1 MRRAVRRL
9 LHDAARP
16 AGGDAP
22 RRPRGEG
29 GRAGEDSLRRPEAPP
44 RPRGGA
50 RGRPGAAVPRRADNR
65 LRPRRE
71 ARGLGHHP
79 LAARARQDDPPD
91 DALHRG
97 GTAAGR
103 PRRRPARRS
112 HRRDRHAVRADR
124 LHARDRDPLSR
135 KRRGRRRPDRGAD
148 ARPERADRARARR
161 GDRAGR
167 ARGTAA
173 DARGDLPLAH
183 RGGARRMR
191 LFMHELRAQQRLFWR
206 SRELAFFTFLLPII
220 LFFLLGS
227 VYGDDDVEGV
237 RGADYL
243 LSGMLGYGCISTA
256 FAGLAIMLVIRREQG
271 ILKRLRAT
279 PLPPATYL
287 AAVLTSIVL
296 VFALE
301 TVLMISIGRIAF
313 DTALPDR
320 FVSLAIALLLG
331 AVSFAALGVGLS
343 SVIRSA
349 EGASAVV
356 NAIYLPV
363 SFISG
368 AFFSPASFPAF
379 LEAIADVLPLVY
391 FIELV
396 RDVML
401 YGDRIWDKPTAV
413 AVVAAWGIL
422 GLIVS
427 VRSFRWEPR
436 ER

>member
-1 MRRAVRRL
+1 
-9 LHDAARP
+9 
-16 AGGDAP
+16 
-22 RRPRGEG
+22 
-29 GRAGEDSLRRPEAPP
+29 
-44 RPRGGA
+44 
-50 RGRPGAAVPRRADNR
+50 
-65 LRPRRE
+65 
-71 ARGLGHHP
+71 
-79 LAARARQDDPPD
+79 
-91 DALHRG
+91 
-97 GTAAGR
+97 
-103 PRRRPARRS
+103 
-112 HRRDRHAVRADR
+112 
-124 LHARDRDPLSR
+124 
-135 KRRGRRRPDRGAD
+135 
-148 ARPERADRARARR
+148 
-161 GDRAGR
+161 
-167 ARGTAA
+167 
-173 DARGDLPLAH
+173 
-183 RGGARRMR
+183 MR
-191 LFMHELRAQQRLFWR
+191 LFVHELRAQQRLFWR
-206 SRELAFFTFLLPII
+206 SRELAFFTFMLPII

-227 VYGDDDVEGV
+227 VYGEDRVEGV

-243 LSGMLGYGCISTA
+243 LAGMLGYGCISTS

-287 AAVLTSIVL
+287 GAVLTSIVL

-301 TVLMISIGRIAF
+301 TVLMIAIGRIAF
-313 DTALPDR
+313 DTALPER
-320 FVSLAIALLLG
+320 PVSLAAALLLG

-379 LEAIADVLPLVY
+379 LEAIAEVLPLVY

-401 YGDRIWDKPTAV
+401 HGDRIWDEPTAV
-413 AVVAAWGIL
+413 AVIAAWGAA
-422 GLIVS
+422 GLVVS

>member
-1 MRRAVRRL
+1 V
-9 LHDAARP
+9 
-16 AGGDAP
+16 
-22 RRPRGEG
+22 
-29 GRAGEDSLRRPEAPP
+29 
-44 RPRGGA
+44 
-50 RGRPGAAVPRRADNR
+50 
-65 LRPRRE
+65 
-71 ARGLGHHP
+71 
-79 LAARARQDDPPD
+79 
-91 DALHRG
+91 
-97 GTAAGR
+97 
-103 PRRRPARRS
+103 
-112 HRRDRHAVRADR
+112 
-124 LHARDRDPLSR
+124 
-135 KRRGRRRPDRGAD
+135 
-148 ARPERADRARARR
+148 
-161 GDRAGR
+161 
-167 ARGTAA
+167 
-173 DARGDLPLAH
+173 
-183 RGGARRMR
+183 R
-191 LFMHELRAQQRLFWR
+191 LFVHELRAQQRLFWR
-206 SRELAFFTFLLPII
+206 SRELAFFTFMLPII

-227 VYGDDDVEGV
+227 VYGEDRVEGV

-243 LSGMLGYGCISTA
+243 LAGMLGYGCISTS

-287 AAVLTSIVL
+287 GAVLTSIVL

-301 TVLMISIGRIAF
+301 TVLMIAIGRIAF
-313 DTALPDR
+313 DTALPER
-320 FVSLAIALLLG
+320 PVSLAAALLLG

-379 LEAIADVLPLVY
+379 LEAIAEVLPLVY

-401 YGDRIWDKPTAV
+401 HGDRIWDEPTAV
-413 AVVAAWGIL
+413 AVIAAWGAA
-422 GLIVS
+422 GLVVS

>member
-1 MRRAVRRL
+1 
-9 LHDAARP
+9 
-16 AGGDAP
+16 
-22 RRPRGEG
+22 
-29 GRAGEDSLRRPEAPP
+29 
-44 RPRGGA
+44 
-50 RGRPGAAVPRRADNR
+50 
-65 LRPRRE
+65 
-71 ARGLGHHP
+71 
-79 LAARARQDDPPD
+79 
-91 DALHRG
+91 
-97 GTAAGR
+97 
-103 PRRRPARRS
+103 
-112 HRRDRHAVRADR
+112 
-124 LHARDRDPLSR
+124 
-135 KRRGRRRPDRGAD
+135 
-148 ARPERADRARARR
+148 
-161 GDRAGR
+161 
-167 ARGTAA
+167 
-173 DARGDLPLAH
+173 
-183 RGGARRMR
+183 MR
-191 LFMHELRAQQRLFWR
+191 LFVHELRAQQRLFWR
-206 SRELAFFTFLLPII
+206 SRELAFFTFMLPII

-227 VYGDDDVEGV
+227 VYGEDRVEGV

-243 LSGMLGYGCISTA
+243 LAGMLGYGCISTS

-287 AAVLTSIVL
+287 GAVLTSIVL

-301 TVLMISIGRIAF
+301 TVLMIAIGRIAF

-320 FVSLAIALLLG
+320 PVSLAVALLLG

-343 SVIRSA
+343 SLIRSA

-379 LEAIADVLPLVY
+379 LEAIAEVLPLVY

-401 YGDRIWDKPTAV
+401 HGDRIWNEPTAV
-413 AVVAAWGIL
+413 AVIAAWGAA
-422 GLIVS
+422 GLVVS

>member
-1 MRRAVRRL
+1 
-9 LHDAARP
+9 
-16 AGGDAP
+16 
-22 RRPRGEG
+22 
-29 GRAGEDSLRRPEAPP
+29 
-44 RPRGGA
+44 
-50 RGRPGAAVPRRADNR
+50 
-65 LRPRRE
+65 
-71 ARGLGHHP
+71 
-79 LAARARQDDPPD
+79 
-91 DALHRG
+91 
-97 GTAAGR
+97 
-103 PRRRPARRS
+103 
-112 HRRDRHAVRADR
+112 
-124 LHARDRDPLSR
+124 
-135 KRRGRRRPDRGAD
+135 
-148 ARPERADRARARR
+148 
-161 GDRAGR
+161 
-167 ARGTAA
+167 
-173 DARGDLPLAH
+173 
-183 RGGARRMR
+183 MR
-191 LFMHELRAQQRLFWR
+191 LFRHELRAQQRLFWR
-206 SRELAFFTFLLPII
+206 SRELAFFTFMLPII
-220 LFFLLGS
+220 LYFLLGS
-227 VYGDDDVEGV
+227 VYGDDEVEGV

-243 LSGMLGYGCISTA
+243 LAGMLGYGCISTS

-287 AAVLTSIVL
+287 GAVLTSIVL

-301 TVLMISIGRIAF
+301 TVLMIAIGRIAF
-313 DTALPDR
+313 DTALPAR
-320 FVSLAIALLLG
+320 PVSLAAALLLG

-401 YGDRIWDKPTAV
+401 YGDQIWDKPTAV
-413 AVVAAWGIL
+413 AVIAAWGVF
-422 GLIVS
+422 GLVVS
-427 VRSFRWEPR
+427 VRSFRWSPR

>member
-1 MRRAVRRL
+1 
-9 LHDAARP
+9 
-16 AGGDAP
+16 
-22 RRPRGEG
+22 
-29 GRAGEDSLRRPEAPP
+29 
-44 RPRGGA
+44 
-50 RGRPGAAVPRRADNR
+50 
-65 LRPRRE
+65 
-71 ARGLGHHP
+71 
-79 LAARARQDDPPD
+79 
-91 DALHRG
+91 
-97 GTAAGR
+97 
-103 PRRRPARRS
+103 
-112 HRRDRHAVRADR
+112 
-124 LHARDRDPLSR
+124 
-135 KRRGRRRPDRGAD
+135 
-148 ARPERADRARARR
+148 
-161 GDRAGR
+161 
-167 ARGTAA
+167 
-173 DARGDLPLAH
+173 
-183 RGGARRMR
+183 MR
-191 LFMHELRAQQRLFWR
+191 LFVHELKAQQRLFWR
-206 SRELAFFTFLLPII
+206 SRELAFFTFMLPII
-220 LFFLLGS
+220 FFFLLGS
-227 VYGDDDVEGV
+227 VYGEDEVEGV

-243 LSGMLGYGCISTA
+243 LAGMLGYGCISTC

-301 TVLMISIGRIAF
+301 TVLMIAIGRIGF

-320 FVSLAIALLLG
+320 PLSLAAALLLG

-343 SVIRSA
+343 SLIRSA

-401 YGDRIWDKPTAV
+401 HGSRIWDEPTAV
-413 AVVAAWGIL
+413 AVIAAWGAA
-422 GLIVS
+422 GLVVS

>member
-1 MRRAVRRL
+1 
-9 LHDAARP
+9 
-16 AGGDAP
+16 
-22 RRPRGEG
+22 
-29 GRAGEDSLRRPEAPP
+29 
-44 RPRGGA
+44 
-50 RGRPGAAVPRRADNR
+50 
-65 LRPRRE
+65 
-71 ARGLGHHP
+71 
-79 LAARARQDDPPD
+79 
-91 DALHRG
+91 
-97 GTAAGR
+97 
-103 PRRRPARRS
+103 
-112 HRRDRHAVRADR
+112 
-124 LHARDRDPLSR
+124 
-135 KRRGRRRPDRGAD
+135 
-148 ARPERADRARARR
+148 
-161 GDRAGR
+161 
-167 ARGTAA
+167 
-173 DARGDLPLAH
+173 
-183 RGGARRMR
+183 MR
-191 LFMHELRAQQRLFWR
+191 LFVHELRAQQRLFWR
-206 SRELAFFTFLLPII
+206 SRELAFFTFMLPII

-227 VYGDDDVEGV
+227 VYGEDRVEGV

-243 LSGMLGYGCISTA
+243 LAGMLGYGCISTS

-287 AAVLTSIVL
+287 GAVLTSIVL

-301 TVLMISIGRIAF
+301 TVLMIAIGRIAF

-320 FVSLAIALLLG
+320 PVSLAAALLLG

-379 LEAIADVLPLVY
+379 LEAIAEVLPLVY

-401 YGDRIWDKPTAV
+401 HGDRIWDEPTAV
-413 AVVAAWGIL
+413 AVIAAWGAA
-422 GLIVS
+422 GLVVS